1 MTPTATIL
9 DALRARS
16 TELAPE
22 DHDDTARDTFREAA
36 LWFSRDELASV
47 IRSLLA
53 INEHLAY
60 VSGWAS
66 DKLDGPELDSLGKA
80 RAGVSRLLA
89 TFDPR

>member
-1 MTPTATIL
+1 MTPTETIL
-9 DALRARS
+9 GAMRARS
-16 TELAPE
+16 AELAPE
-22 DHDDTARDTFREAA
+22 DHDDTAEACFREAA
-36 LWFSRDELASV
+36 LWFSRDELASI

-80 RAGVSRLLA
+80 RTGVSRLLD
-89 TFDPR
+89 TFDPQ